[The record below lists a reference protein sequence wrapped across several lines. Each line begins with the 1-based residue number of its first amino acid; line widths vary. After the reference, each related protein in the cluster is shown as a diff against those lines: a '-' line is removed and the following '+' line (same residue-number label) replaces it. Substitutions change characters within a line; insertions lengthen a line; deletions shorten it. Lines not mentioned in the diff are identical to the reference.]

1 MIIISFMSM
10 VTDTTAATM
19 MNIITNGRRRPLPEW
34 DRNHGC
40 VAMAD
45 PLFDGDDESNTPLE
59 AEEREALIPTY
70 ITTRAE
76 LNEAEQAGIAD
87 ADRWAFSRKR
97 DVLEARFLSALH
109 KRMFGAVW
117 RWAGTYR
124 QTPRNLGIEAY
135 RIPVEVQALINDA
148 KYWAEHETYP
158 PDEIAIRFHHRL
170 VAIHPFPNG
179 NGRHGRLAADLLA
192 EQLGRP
198 RFEWGSGNLVEPAEL
213 RTKYIEAQRAAD
225 NHDIGPLLAF
235 ARS

>member
-1 MIIISFMSM
+1 
-10 VTDTTAATM
+10 
-19 MNIITNGRRRPLPEW
+19 
-34 DRNHGC
+34 
-40 VAMAD
+40 MAD
-45 PLFDGDDESNTPLE
+45 PLFDDDDEANTPLE

-97 DVLEARFLSALH
+97 DVLDARFLSSLH
-109 KRMFGAVW
+109 KRMFGEVW
-117 RWAGTYR
+117 RWAGRYR
-124 QTPRNLGIEAY
+124 QTRRNLGIEAY
-135 RIPVEVQALINDA
+135 RIPVEVQALIDDV
-148 KYWAEHETYP
+148 KYWIEHETYP

-179 NGRHGRLAADLLA
+179 NGRHGRLAADLLVV
-192 EQLGRP
+192 QLGRA
-198 RFEWGSGNLVEPAEL
+198 RFEWGGGNLVEPAEL
-213 RTKYIEAQRAAD
+213 RARYIDAQRAGD